1 MMVRIRSAILTVAAL
16 VGAFCILVF
25 GASLAFGLKPQI
37 VVSGSME
44 PTIPTGALLMAKEV
58 SAAEIAVGDIVT
70 VQRPN
75 DAGLVTHRVTS
86 IEQQFKNWEITMRG
100 DANAADDPQ
109 PYTVRTVGKIVA
121 TIPGAGY
128 VAGVFRTP
136 FGITGI
142 VVFGLAVTVAF
153 LWNPERRAGTGKADQ
168 TGAEDDGLPQRQSE
182 PGETD
187 LDGSSARDV
196 DPRATRV

>member
-1 MMVRIRSAILTVAAL
+1 MMVRIRSAILTIAAL

-58 SAAEIAVGDIVT
+58 SAAEVAVGDIVT

-121 TIPGAGY
+121 TVPGAGY

-142 VVFGLAVTVAF
+142 VVFGLAVVVAF
-153 LWNPERRAGTGKADQ
+153 LWNPERRAGAGEADQ
-168 TGAEDDGLPQRQSE
+168 TEAEDGALPQRQGAH
-182 PGETD
+182 GEAD
-187 LDGSSARDV
+187 LDGTSTREAAS
-196 DPRATRV
+196 RATRV